1 MIQEVIKGKP
11 YVFEYGFLYGEL
23 LWYAEKYDT
32 SWYRSKESKAGENP
46 YGSFMLNKK
55 WTLEEEFNNHI
66 FRFRQVILPVSLIF
80 SVKITF

>member
-11 YVFEYGFLYGEL
+11 YVFEYGILYGKL
-23 LWYAEKYDT
+23 PLYAKKYNT
-32 SWYRSKESKAGENP
+32 TWYRSKESKAGENP

-66 FRFRQVILPVSLIF
+66 FQFRQVILAVSSF
-80 SVKITF
+80 FP